1 MKNIKSLG
9 FKIIATA
16 IFGLML
22 SGCSMSTPV
31 TTVGSFE
38 GINNTETDKGVV
50 FIYRESSFAGS
61 ANQYDVMVDGVL
73 KGSVPNG
80 SFFNVNLNPGK
91 HKIEPKTFTSFGL
104 GKGID
109 ITVEKGK
116 SYCLKLTL
124 NFCVQCKSADLNIVD
139 NKQCEKE
146 IKSLDKVQLKET
158 NKTE

>member
-1 MKNIKSLG
+1 MRNIKSLG

-16 IFGLML
+16 ILGLIL
-22 SGCSMSTPV
+22 SGCSMYTPV
-31 TTVGSFE
+31 STVGSYE
-38 GINNTETDKGVV
+38 GIANTDKDKGTV
-50 FIYRESSFAGS
+50 FIYRDSSFAGM

-80 SFFNVNLNPGK
+80 SFFSVNLTPGK
-91 HKIEPKTFTSFGL
+91 HTIEPKTFTSFGL

-109 ITVEKGK
+109 ITVEQGQ
-116 SYCLKLTL
+116 SYCLKLNL

-146 IKSLDKVQLKET
+146 MKSLDKVQLKET